1 MSKQFEG
8 QNIIE
13 DYHIEVEQVLSN
25 NVHPYDIKCPV
36 CLNVYLDP
44 ISCDSCMNHF
54 CKKCYQQK
62 QSTKCPL
69 CNHQSETR
77 KAFPLLRQL
86 LSQLKIRCHH
96 FFQGCQVIVDY
107 DAYDKHV
114 KQCDYSEEVCGLVDG
129 KLQCNVIKF
138 KKDIQDHR
146 TYECNYRQ
154 CECCHCHQFFS
165 SFKLQMHELKCEEA
179 LTRCPK
185 CHTQIKIKDQ
195 SSHLL
200 ICDQNIEKCIYCSGE
215 YSWHQLL
222 IHQNECPQREVCC
235 VGCSQKFT
243 LSVYYLHQTNCPKF
257 PQICPS
263 CNQKVTREQFENHN
277 FKDCLIYIK
286 SQHDQ
291 EIQNLIQKHNQ
302 LEIELSKKDTILKF
316 SNRFK
321 DPDIFLNLD
330 KSIALVKQ
338 TASKKKDRFVLFNN
352 PITEQ
357 RKQWK
362 FKCSQVKS
370 SWYAVGITELST
382 LHSQKKYQD
391 IGHGSY
397 LVSSNGTMYNNHKDD
412 QNSKES
418 DFRINTND
426 IITIIVE
433 LEADLLILQNTTQN
447 LQLEIEASF
456 EGKDFYG
463 CACLRTA
470 GDEIQII
477 Q

>member
-1 MSKQFEG
+1 MQKQFEG
-8 QNIIE
+8 QNNLE
-13 DYHIEVEQVLSN
+13 DYFLEVEQVISN
-25 NVHPYDIKCPV
+25 NVNPYDIKCPI

-54 CKKCYQQK
+54 CRKCYQKK

-69 CNHQSETR
+69 CNRLSETR

-86 LSQLKIRCHH
+86 LSQLKMKCPH
-96 FFQGCQVIVDY
+96 FNQGCQAIIDY
-107 DAYDKHV
+107 DAYDKHI
-114 KQCDYSEEVCGLVDG
+114 KQCDYSEEICGLMDG
-129 KLQCNVIKF
+129 KLQCNVVKF
-138 KKDIQDHR
+138 KKDIQKHR
-146 TYECNYRQ
+146 IYECNYRQ

-165 SFKLQMHELKCEEA
+165 NFKLEMHELKCEEA
-179 LTRCPK
+179 LINCPK
-185 CHTQIKIKDQ
+185 CYIKIKIKDQ

-200 ICDQNIEKCIYCSGE
+200 ICDQNIEKCNYCSVE
-215 YSWHQLL
+215 YSLQQLL
-222 IHQNECPQREVCC
+222 IHQNECPLRPVCC
-235 VGCSQKFT
+235 VGCSQRFT
-243 LSVYYLHQTNCPKF
+243 FSIYYIHQTKCPKF
-257 PQICPS
+257 PQTCQN
-263 CNQKVTREQFENHN
+263 CNQIIIREQFENHK

-286 SQHDQ
+286 SQHDK
-291 EIQNLIQKHNQ
+291 EIQNLIQKQQQ
-302 LEIELSKKDTILKF
+302 LEIELKKRDTIIKF

-330 KSIALVKQ
+330 KTFAFVKS

-352 PITEQ
+352 PISEQ

-362 FKCSQVKS
+362 FKCSQVIS
-370 SWYAVGITELST
+370 SWYAVGVTELST
-382 LHSQKKYQD
+382 LYSQKRYQS

-418 DFRINTND
+418 DFQINTND
-426 IITIIVE
+426 IIVITID
-433 LEADLLILQNTTQN
+433 LDADLLILTNTTQN
-447 LQLEIEASF
+447 LSLEIEA
-456 EGKDFYG
+456 DFGGVEYYG

-470 GDEIQII
+470 GDGIQII